1 MLTTLAVAALGQDAV
16 SPCRV
21 EAGAAG
27 VALVSPDFVFHLG
40 TTDGLRA
47 ESWENRLT
55 AQRLLLAGAEL
66 EVDLGA
72 PGGPL
77 VAPVWSEVVLE
88 LSTAGQ
94 AGEAV
99 FRLTSSQPPFV
110 ARVTYR
116 WTAAVPV
123 LHKVVELTQAGPETV
138 TLLNV
143 RLGTY
148 RVDTAIAD
156 REQGFPAYLGGQC
169 FLSLAHPAG
178 WAMAKEGLLVL
189 QQHPGVRLEAGS
201 RFSTMEAVYGVA
213 AAGAAREAF
222 LRQVRSR
229 MRRVQR
235 GHDRPYAI
243 FEPFGARSDGN
254 FDETEAFVLD
264 MVTKVGE
271 GQRESDCRFDL
282 FSIDFWVDHKG
293 DLKRCNPER
302 FPRGLEPIL
311 QELKALGIAPG
322 LWIDS
327 SGEAW
332 SIGGNPAVQACL
344 NYDLDRPETVQQGSW
359 GRASFCRATEPIRSL
374 YTEAFREHIRERGV
388 RMLKFDNLATTCC
401 NPRHDHLPGLYSTE
415 PIVNAVIEFLQAL
428 DAESPDVFLMLYWG
442 YRSPWWLL
450 YGDTLFDSGIGIEA
464 ASPSIFPAP
473 YARDSITQK
482 LDQAQRVA
490 ADVPVLGKD
499 SLGVWLSDWWWNSQ
513 VGKQRWQEGFIM
525 DLCRGS
531 LLAQPWSDSAW
542 LSPPERRQMATFIG
556 LLKARPECF
565 GNPRFILGDPGQ
577 VGPYGYCCTDGRR
590 AFLALNNAGWDDRV
604 LTLELNAA
612 WGLPDDGAWDLVR
625 WYPEPARLR
634 GPAAACGPRVSLALR
649 PFEVMLIEVIPAG
662 SAPSLPRPLA
672 VQPIPTAFAESSQR
686 LDLNATLEVSAP
698 LAAAATVWTP
708 VEVLA
713 ASAVA
718 GTVLTVQPDGSILAS
733 GASPDRD
740 TYTIRAR
747 SRLTGLITG
756 VRLEALPDPSLPGN
770 GPGRAANGNFSLLE
784 FRLARTPAEAPA
796 ALLPVPL
803 THALAS
809 YEQQSH
815 GGWPVAAA
823 IDGIPKTG
831 WSIDPHEGRQHEAVF
846 ELATP
851 VDTAAGS
858 LLTFSLEMGDRQHTV
873 GRFRLAVTTAPQP
886 LPKPV
891 PSGAD
896 KAIIEGQ
903 VPASTS
909 GGLLVVSA
917 RLGDGPHPP
926 EPSNIGTYFTHQGFV
941 DEQPATWTAVL
952 GTATYPSSW
961 QAWRLEVAPS
971 ATPRRF
977 RLVVESSLKLAVPEA
992 LAAYYLPR

>member
-1 MLTTLAVAALGQDAV
+1 
-16 SPCRV
+16 
-21 EAGAAG
+21 
-27 VALVSPDFVFHLG
+27 
-40 TTDGLRA
+40 
-47 ESWENRLT
+47 
-55 AQRLLLAGAEL
+55 
-66 EVDLGA
+66 
-72 PGGPL
+72 
-77 VAPVWSEVVLE
+77 
-88 LSTAGQ
+88 
-94 AGEAV
+94 
-99 FRLTSSQPPFV
+99 
-110 ARVTYR
+110 
-116 WTAAVPV
+116 
-123 LHKVVELTQAGPETV
+123 
-138 TLLNV
+138 
-143 RLGTY
+143 
-148 RVDTAIAD
+148 
-156 REQGFPAYLGGQC
+156 
-169 FLSLAHPAG
+169 
-178 WAMAKEGLLVL
+178 
-189 QQHPGVRLEAGS
+189 
-201 RFSTMEAVYGVA
+201 
-213 AAGAAREAF
+213 
-222 LRQVRSR
+222 
-229 MRRVQR
+229 
-235 GHDRPYAI
+235 
-243 FEPFGARSDGN
+243 
-254 FDETEAFVLD
+254 
-264 MVTKVGE
+264 
-271 GQRESDCRFDL
+271 
-282 FSIDFWVDHKG
+282 
-293 DLKRCNPER
+293 
-302 FPRGLEPIL
+302 
-311 QELKALGIAPG
+311 
-322 LWIDS
+322 
-327 SGEAW
+327 
-332 SIGGNPAVQACL
+332 
-344 NYDLDRPETVQQGSW
+344 
-359 GRASFCRATEPIRSL
+359 
-374 YTEAFREHIRERGV
+374 
-388 RMLKFDNLATTCC
+388 
-401 NPRHDHLPGLYSTE
+401 
-415 PIVNAVIEFLQAL
+415 
-428 DAESPDVFLMLYWG
+428 
-442 YRSPWWLL
+442 
-450 YGDTLFDSGIGIEA
+450 
-464 ASPSIFPAP
+464 
-473 YARDSITQK
+473 
-482 LDQAQRVA
+482 
-490 ADVPVLGKD
+490 
-499 SLGVWLSDWWWNSQ
+499 
-513 VGKQRWQEGFIM
+513 
-525 DLCRGS
+525 
-531 LLAQPWSDSAW
+531 
-542 LSPPERRQMATFIG
+542 MATFIG